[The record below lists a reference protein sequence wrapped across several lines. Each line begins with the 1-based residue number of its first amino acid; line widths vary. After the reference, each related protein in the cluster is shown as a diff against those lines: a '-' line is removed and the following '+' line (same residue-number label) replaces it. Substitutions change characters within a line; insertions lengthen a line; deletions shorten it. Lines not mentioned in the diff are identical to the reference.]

1 MKTRKFS
8 LALVTACALAL
19 SACTSS
25 VPAADKKS
33 EATPEETPKA
43 PEVVKVVTNGSFSL
57 PDDVLAEF
65 TKKSGFKV
73 EMLNGEESG
82 TLDSKLILTKNS
94 PVGDAVVGLT
104 ANNIIQVAE
113 AGVFDDSV
121 KLAGPAGADKYMVSQ
136 AAGAMP
142 LDRSDACF
150 NYDIA
155 YFADKGLTPPAS
167 LEDLVK
173 PDYQNLT
180 VIEDP
185 SKSDTGFALLAATIS
200 QFGEDGYVDYWK
212 QLLANGT
219 KVDAGWKDAYQVDF
233 SAGEG
238 KGAYPI
244 VMSYATSP
252 FWTINEAGDASSTA
266 NVAGGCYP
274 VVEYA
279 GVLKG
284 AANTEGAQKF
294 LEWLSTPKMQ
304 TVIAKENVAYPIDES
319 AELPKGMA
327 EFAPRPNAVPAL
339 DAKKIV
345 EMKEQ
350 WITSVTD
357 LF

>member
-1 MKTRKFS
+1 MMINRKIT
-8 LALVTACALAL
+8 LAVLSAGVLAL

-25 VPAADKKS
+25 VPSQKNA
-33 EATPEETPKA
+33 EESNQGSTQSLA
-43 PEVVKVVTNGSFSL
+43 IVKVVTNGSFTL
-57 PDDVLAEF
+57 PDEVLADF
-65 TKKSGFKV
+65 TKETGMKV
-73 EMLNGEESG
+73 ELLDGEESG
-82 TLDSKLILTKNS
+82 TLDSKLILTKAN
-94 PVGDAVVGLT
+94 PVGDVVVGLT

-113 AGVFDDSV
+113 AGVFDTSAKV
-121 KLAGPAGADKYMVSQ
+121 SGPAGAEKYAVS
-136 AAGAMP
+136 GAEGAIAF
-142 LDRSDACF
+142 DRSDACF

-155 YFADKGLTPPAS
+155 YFKDKGLTPPAG

-173 PDYQNLT
+173 PEYKNLT
-180 VIEDP
+180 VIQDP
-185 SKSDTGFALLAATIS
+185 SKSDTGFALLASTIS
-200 QFGEDGYVDYWK
+200 HFGEDGYVDYWK

-233 SAGEG
+233 TAGEG

-244 VMSYATSP
+244 VMSYASSP

-284 AANTEGAQKF
+284 AANVEGAQKF
-294 LEWLSTPKMQ
+294 LEWLSTPQMQ
-304 TVIAKENVAYPIDES
+304 TVIAKENVTYPIDES

-327 EFAPRPNAVPAL
+327 EFAPRPDAVKPL
-339 DAKKIV
+339 DAKKIA
-345 EMKEQ
+345 ESKEL
-350 WITSVTD
+350 WITSVTE

>member
-1 MKTRKFS
+1 MKTRKLS
-8 LALVTACALAL
+8 LGLVTACALAL
-19 SACTSS
+19 SACSSS
-25 VPAADKKS
+25 VPAADK
-33 EATPEETPKA
+33 TPDAMEKETQKA
-43 PEVVKVVTNGSFSL
+43 PQTVKVVTNGSFSL
-57 PDDVLAEF
+57 PDDVLAAF
-65 TKKSGFKV
+65 TKESGFTV
-73 EMLNGEESG
+73 ELVNGEESG
-82 TLDSKLILTKNS
+82 TLDSKLILTKNN
-94 PVGDAVVGLT
+94 PVGDAVIGLT
-104 ANNIIQVAE
+104 ANNIIDVAN
-113 AGVFDDSV
+113 AGVLDDSV
-121 KLAGPAGADKYMVSQ
+121 KLDGPKGADKYKIAQ
-136 AAGAMP
+136 ASGAMP

-155 YFADKGLTPPAS
+155 YFEDKGLTPPAG

-173 PDYQNLT
+173 PEYQNLT

-200 QFGEDGYVDYWK
+200 HFGEDGYVDYWK

-233 SAGEG
+233 TAGEG

-244 VMSYATSP
+244 VMSYASSP

-284 AANTEGAQKF
+284 AKNVEGAQKF
-294 LEWLSTPKMQ
+294 LQWLSTPKIQ
-304 TVIAKENVAYPIDES
+304 TVIAEENVTYPIDES
-319 AELPKGMA
+319 AQLPKGMA
-327 EFAPRPNAVPAL
+327 EFAPRPDAVASL
-339 DAKKIV
+339 DPQKIV
-345 EMKEQ
+345 DSKEE
-350 WITSVTD
+350 WITAVTE

>member
-1 MKTRKFS
+1 MKNVKMTF
-8 LALVTACALAL
+8 AIAAACALTL

-25 VPAADKKS
+25 VPSDKKS
-33 EATPEETPKA
+33 NKADEATTKA
-43 PEVVKVVTNGSFSL
+43 PAVVKVVTNGSFTL
-57 PDDVLAEF
+57 PDNVLADF
-65 TKKSGFKV
+65 TKETGMKV
-73 EMLNGEESG
+73 KLLDGEESG
-82 TLDSKLILTKNS
+82 TLDSKLILTKAN
-94 PVGDAVVGLT
+94 PVGDAVIGLT

-113 AGVFDDSV
+113 ADVFDTSV
-121 KLAGPAGADKYMVSQ
+121 KVAGPAGADKYAV
-136 AAGAMP
+136 AGANGAIAY
-142 LDRSDACF
+142 DRSDACF

-155 YFADKGLTPPAS
+155 YFKDKGLTPPAD
-167 LEDLVK
+167 LADLVK
-173 PDYQNLT
+173 PEYKNLT
-180 VIEDP
+180 VIQDP
-185 SKSDTGFALLAATIS
+185 SKSDTGFALLASTIS
-200 QFGEDGYVDYWK
+200 QFGEAGFVDYWK

-233 SAGEG
+233 TAGEG

-244 VMSYATSP
+244 VMSYASSP

-284 AANTEGAQKF
+284 AKNTEGAQKF

-304 TVIAKENVAYPIDES
+304 TVIAKENVTYPIDES

-327 EFAPRPNAVPAL
+327 EFAPRPNAVKPL
-339 DAKKIV
+339 DAKKIA
-345 EMKEQ
+345 ESKEL